1 MLIGVVNLPIIHYSV
16 EWWNTLHQGST
27 RMQQS
32 IDPAMRSP
40 LRWSIFGFLL
50 LSATLTLMRMRNLI
64 LLMEKRRPWVSEL
77 ILKRGRK

>member
-1 MLIGVVNLPIIHYSV
+1 MRWSVVWRAWAGGRGACPGCHGPGA
-16 EWWNTLHQGST
+16 W
-27 RMQQS
+27 
-32 IDPAMRSP
+32 RSP

>member
-1 MLIGVVNLPIIHYSV
+1 
-16 EWWNTLHQGST
+16 
-27 RMQQS
+27 
-32 IDPAMRSP
+32 

-50 LSATLTLMRMRNLI
+50 LSVTLTLMRMRNLI

>member
-1 MLIGVVNLPIIHYSV
+1 MIKYSLADAFAAALV
-16 EWWNTLHQGST
+16 
-27 RMQQS
+27 
-32 IDPAMRSP
+32 DF
-40 LRWSIFGFLL
+40 WSA